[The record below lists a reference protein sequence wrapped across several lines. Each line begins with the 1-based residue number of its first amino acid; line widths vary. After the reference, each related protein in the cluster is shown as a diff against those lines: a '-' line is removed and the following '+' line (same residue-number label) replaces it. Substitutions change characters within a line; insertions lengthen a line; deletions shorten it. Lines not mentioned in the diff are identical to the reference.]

1 MARPKKEPGTLSA
14 KERIEEAFWELLVEM
29 PYDQITIGALS
40 RRASIN
46 HNTFYYYFKSMDAM
60 AADIVERTVFPE
72 VPSLVMTGLASGTLD
87 TDALLE
93 HEEYRRYFQRICLL
107 AGAHST
113 PRIVDRLKEAAL
125 SVWMSSL
132 NVRLDDLGK
141 QQRFLVAFLV
151 GGILAV
157 LGECDPEGDLSDFRA
172 IIDNN
177 LALGIPDQLSALAEH
192 AGKTD

>member
-72 VPSLVMTGLASGTLD
+72 VPSLLMTGLASGSID

-157 LGECDPEGDLSDFRA
+157 LGEYDPDGDRSDFKA
-172 IIDNN
+172 ILDNN
-177 LALGIPDQLSALAEH
+177 LALGIPDQLSALAAH